1 MACKIKVTIHTVPS
15 SMNKRLFQ
23 CRPSKVQPFHIK
35 SMYGRENEAK
45 RKTKEEEHGRMGM
58 EEETKME
65 IGLFS
70 AVVSAALIF
79 LIAYYFI
86 YINAQSKSYSLD

>member
-1 MACKIKVTIHTVPS
+1 MEPS
-15 SMNKRLFQ
+15 DNRKSLYGSEKK
-23 CRPSKVQPFHIK
+23 SKKDEEVG
-35 SMYGRENEAK
+35 GR
-45 RKTKEEEHGRMGM
+45 GM

-65 IGLFS
+65 ICLFS

-86 YINAQSKSYSLD
+86 YIKFNLAIQIKDKTSHIVNNCNRNIVRIHSEYSY

>member
-1 MACKIKVTIHTVPS
+1 MEPS
-15 SMNKRLFQ
+15 HN
-23 CRPSKVQPFHIK
+23 IK
-35 SMYGRENEAK
+35 SMYGSENEAK
-45 RKTKEEEHGRMGM
+45 KVKEKEAGERERLM
-58 EEETKME
+58 EDETRME

-86 YINAQSKSYSLD
+86 YINTQSQS

>member
-1 MACKIKVTIHTVPS
+1 MEPSHYIK
-15 SMNKRLFQ
+15 N
-23 CRPSKVQPFHIK
+23 
-35 SMYGRENEAK
+35 MYGSENEAK
-45 RKTKEEEHGRMGM
+45 KVKEKEAGERERLM
-58 EEETKME
+58 EDETRME

-86 YINAQSKSYSLD
+86 YINTQSQS